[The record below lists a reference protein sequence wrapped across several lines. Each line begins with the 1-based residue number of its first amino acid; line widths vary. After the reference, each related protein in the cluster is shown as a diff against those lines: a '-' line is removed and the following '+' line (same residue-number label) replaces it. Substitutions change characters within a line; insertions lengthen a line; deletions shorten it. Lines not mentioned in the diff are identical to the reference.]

1 MFCGEVSLN
10 DKPEIRHSTS
20 SIWFNNQTVKCSM
33 KRFLLKHE
41 LLRSVATVGSRKGV
55 KLRAEA
61 SAAGVEKKRGDD
73 SYRNI
78 LERLNSAHQGVQV
91 VVRTFKYRKH
101 LRPNL

>member
-20 SIWFNNQTVKCSM
+20 SIWFNNQTVKCS
-33 KRFLLKHE
+33 KVLKHE

-55 KLRAEA
+55 KLGAEA

-91 VVRTFKYRKH
+91 VVRTFKYRKP

>member
-20 SIWFNNQTVKCSM
+20 SIWFNNQTVKCS
-33 KRFLLKHE
+33 KVLKHE

-55 KLRAEA
+55 KLGAEA
-61 SAAGVEKKRGDD
+61 SAAGGEKKRGDD

-91 VVRTFKYRKH
+91 VGRTFKYRKH
-101 LRPNL
+101 LKPNL